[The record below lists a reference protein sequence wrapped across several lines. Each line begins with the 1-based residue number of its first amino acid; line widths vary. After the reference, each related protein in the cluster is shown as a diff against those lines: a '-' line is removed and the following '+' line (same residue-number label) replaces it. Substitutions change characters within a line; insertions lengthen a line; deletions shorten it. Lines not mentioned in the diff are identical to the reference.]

1 MRNENESQPS
11 IEWEA
16 FESYLAGELRGTTPE
31 GNSVRKLL
39 GEVPGSER
47 LFKNQGLFDGDLDS
61 GEMASERVSK
71 VEYKSVDA
79 SWDDLKSRI
88 ASPIASPSVYNHATI
103 KSPPLVQTNRPFKAG
118 TAGIGGRTKFAVRFA
133 AVAALVAFAWF
144 AGAGKVR
151 SDLATYASV
160 YSTQPGRQ
168 AAVTL
173 PDGTDVIL
181 NVGSRLEVGSD
192 FETSHR
198 TVKLTGQARF
208 NVKHQTGKPFLV
220 ETASGTVTVLGTEFV
235 VRDYEWDSVKTVSV
249 WEGRV
254 GFGADI
260 ISAGEQIT
268 VVSNGNGLHSASKSV
283 LDTTS
288 NSFVNGVLTV
298 NSKKLE
304 DIIPELA
311 TWYAVDIK
319 FGDAGVRDL
328 LISGR
333 FRIGAVSELIE
344 VLAWTLDV
352 RAERNGDQITLYS
365 K

>member
-11 IEWEA
+11 IDWEA

-39 GEVPGSER
+39 SEVPGSER
-47 LFKNQGLFDGDLDS
+47 LFKNQGLFDDDLDS
-61 GEMASERVSK
+61 EEAASEHVSK
-71 VEYKSVDA
+71 VEYKSVHA

-88 ASPIASPSVYNHATI
+88 ASPVASPSVYNHATI
-103 KSPPLVQTNRPFKAG
+103 KSPPLAQISRPFKAG
-118 TAGIGGRTKFAVRFA
+118 TAGVGGRTKFAVNFA

-151 SDLATYASV
+151 RDLATYASV

-173 PDGTDVIL
+173 PDGTDVTL
-181 NVGSRLEVGSD
+181 NVGSRLEVGGD

-198 TVKLTGQARF
+198 TVRLTGQAKF
-208 NVKHQTGKPFLV
+208 NVKHRTGKPFLV
-220 ETASGTVTVLGTEFV
+220 ETSSGTVTVLGTEFV
-235 VRDYEWDSVKTVSV
+235 VRDYDWDSVKTVSV

-254 GFGADI
+254 GFGSDI
-260 ISAGEQIT
+260 ISAGEQLT
-268 VVSNGNGLHSASKSV
+268 VVSNESGLHSVKSS

-288 NSFVNGVLTV
+288 SSFVNGVLTV

-311 TWYAVDIK
+311 AWYAVDIR
-319 FGDAGVRDL
+319 FGDAHVRNL

-333 FRIGAVSELIE
+333 FRIGAVSELVE